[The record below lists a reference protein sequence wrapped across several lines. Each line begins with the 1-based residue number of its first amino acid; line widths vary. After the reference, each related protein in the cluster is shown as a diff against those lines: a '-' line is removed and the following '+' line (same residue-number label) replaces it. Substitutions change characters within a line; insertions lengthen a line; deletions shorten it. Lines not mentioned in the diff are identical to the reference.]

1 MNFQLDIIKM
11 KERMVK
17 IMKLVKRIETE
28 STEELSEEVKKQLL
42 EKVEFLKKEPIEN
55 HNNSWEYSDF
65 NLLRCHEQL
74 EVAYEEL
81 FGSSPAVNDDQF
93 LLDWYIEP

>member
-1 MNFQLDIIKM
+1 
-11 KERMVK
+11 
-17 IMKLVKRIETE
+17 MKLIKRIETE
-28 STEELSEEVKKQLL
+28 SIEDIPEEVEKQLL

-65 NLLRCHEQL
+65 NSLRYHEQL

-81 FGSSPAVNDDQF
+81 FGTIRANDDQTSIG
-93 LLDWYIEP
+93 WYIEP

>member
-1 MNFQLDIIKM
+1 
-11 KERMVK
+11 
-17 IMKLVKRIETE
+17 MKLVKRIEIE
-28 STEELSEEVKKQLL
+28 SVEELSEEVKKQLL

-65 NLLRCHEQL
+65 NSLRHHEQL
-74 EVAYEEL
+74 EIAYEEL
-81 FGSSPAVNDDQF
+81 FGSKIATNNDQT